1 MSKVGNHLSNW
12 WLNFNMLHDLVIYYL
27 KYLKLCLLCVKT
39 FLVAED
45 LGVRR
50 RLVTADRV
58 TEVRKR
64 RRRKRKKDRNI
75 ARLGKRRNLG
85 EDACLL
91 HPTLIMSQKILSS
104 ETKEGMKNILR
115 NATIISNIHISSG
128 LC

>member
-64 RRRKRKKDRNI
+64 RRKKRKRDPNT
-75 ARLGKRRNLG
+75 ARQGKRRNLG
-85 EDACLL
+85 EDDCLL
-91 HPTLIMSQKILSS
+91 PPTLIMSQKIRSS
-104 ETKEGMKNILR
+104 ETKEGKKILM
-115 NATIISNIHISSG
+115 
-128 LC
+128 